1 METLRT
7 VKNVRDVVAMLN
19 ECREFV
25 VNKQKR
31 AEIERLSQ
39 ELQLL
44 EESLLAKNPLALA
57 GLGSISPPSQTA
69 TIGSAQTLQQFRV
82 FADQQK
88 STLMSIPSLEQ
99 AALQRGLNPQVAVS
113 SVQKMQENEA
123 RVQAEAIAA
132 HILPEIRSLVYGQKV
147 TEAQL
152 IEMVRRKVQGNLTIP
167 ANLVDYIT
175 LLLVQQLKLES
186 GVM

>member
-7 VKNVRDVVAMLN
+7 VKNVRDVVARLN

-57 GLGSISPPSQTA
+57 GLGSISPPSQT

-99 AALQRGLNPQVAVS
+99 SALQRGLNPQVAVS
-113 SVQKMQENEA
+113 SVQQMQENEA

-152 IEMVRRKVQGNLTIP
+152 VEMVRRKVQGNLTIP

-186 GVM
+186 GVV